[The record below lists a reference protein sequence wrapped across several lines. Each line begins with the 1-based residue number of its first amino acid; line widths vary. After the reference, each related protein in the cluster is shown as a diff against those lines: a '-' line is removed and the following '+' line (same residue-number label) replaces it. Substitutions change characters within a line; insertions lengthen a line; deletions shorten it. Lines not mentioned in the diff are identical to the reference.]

1 MKVIGGE
8 IFTDNEI
15 IPGYITLSKDKLA
28 IEYGKPSLT
37 PVKKGIIIPS
47 LINCHTH
54 IGDSFIKNRNVP
66 LIKDIKKLVAPP
78 NGIKHRMLKHASKK
92 EILAGMERSVEIMI
106 KTGTTFFW
114 DFREGG
120 LEGIKLL
127 NQAINS
133 KKIKC
138 LRMSRPKNLKYELS
152 ELKVLIQES
161 NGIGLSSISD
171 WDYSQI
177 QKISKYTRSHGKIF
191 ALHASERIREDIDLI
206 LDLKPDYLIHMN
218 KATLSDLKVV
228 KENNIPIVICPR
240 SNDFFGLKTNY
251 QLIYE
256 LGINMMLGTDNAM
269 INNPNILEEIKFLKA
284 KYNNMDL
291 YDLIK
296 MVTYNPR
303 KVLNLECNIPQIKS
317 INEIII
323 LDRDLN
329 MIYNPLD

>member
-1 MKVIGGE
+1 M
-8 IFTDNEI
+8 
-15 IPGYITLSKDKLA
+15 
-28 IEYGKPSLT
+28 
-37 PVKKGIIIPS
+37 
-47 LINCHTH
+47 
-54 IGDSFIKNRNVP
+54 P
-66 LIKDIKKLVAPP
+66 LIRDIKKLVAPP
-78 NGIKHRMLKHASKK
+78 NGLKHRMLKHASKK
-92 EILAGMERSVEIMI
+92 EILAGMKKSIEIMI
-106 KTGTTFFW
+106 KTGTKFFW

-120 LEGIKLL
+120 LEGIQLL

-133 KKIKC
+133 KKIQC
-138 LRMSRPKNLKYELS
+138 LKMSRPKNHKYELS
-152 ELKVLIQES
+152 ELKLLIQES

-177 QKISKYTRSHGKIF
+177 QKISKYARSHGKIF
-191 ALHASERIREDIDLI
+191 ALHASEAFREDIDLI

-218 KATLSDLKVV
+218 QATLSDLIIV

-240 SNDFFGLKTNY
+240 SNDYFGLKTNY
-251 QLIYE
+251 HLFNK
-256 LGINMMLGTDNAM
+256 LGIDMMVGTDNAM

-284 KYNNMDL
+284 KYNNVDL
-291 YDLIK
+291 HALIK

-329 MIYNPLD
+329 MIYNP